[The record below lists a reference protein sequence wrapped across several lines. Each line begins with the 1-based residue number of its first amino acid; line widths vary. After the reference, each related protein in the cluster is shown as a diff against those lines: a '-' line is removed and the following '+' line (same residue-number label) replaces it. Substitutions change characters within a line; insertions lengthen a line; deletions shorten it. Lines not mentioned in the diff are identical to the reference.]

1 MNYHHSTNMKA
12 STTLSILTLAA
23 VASAAKTFSLVTIRS
38 GSNLQY
44 ASVYNKDDKVYL
56 GSGDSISFVLNDD
69 GSLTDKKTGKQVSAS
84 NKLIV
89 EGTQKDTKFG
99 ISNEHLTYGGKEV
112 FVACHGAGNTYQLAL
127 DGGCSNSVGVALSVQ
142 GLQDSGS
149 KPTTVTTSTKPK
161 PTAKPTTAAPPKA
174 TNQPA
179 PPAAS
184 KKDFGLVAI
193 RSGTKFQHNAI
204 KKVASHPHVFSVGGT
219 EGEDL
224 KLTLNADG
232 TLVDQNGRGI
242 IIRPSG
248 EFGDVSP
255 WGDEASTKGFAIK
268 DSNLVLNGKQDWK
281 ACPSGENKFS
291 LAVNDCTGGTG
302 IALLV
307 V

>member
-1 MNYHHSTNMKA
+1 MKA
-12 STTLSILTLAA
+12 STTFSILTLAA

-69 GSLTDKKTGKQVSAS
+69 GSLTDKKTGKQISAS
-84 NKLIV
+84 NQKFIV

-112 FVACHGAGNTYQLAL
+112 FVACPGAGNTYQLAL
-127 DGGCSNSVGVALSVQ
+127 DGFCPNSVGVALSVQ
-142 GLQDSGS
+142 GLQDTGS
-149 KPTTVTTSTKPK
+149 KPTTVTTSTKST
-161 PTAKPTTAAPPKA
+161 PTTTTKPTTAAPPKA
-174 TNQPA
+174 TSQPTA
-179 PPAAS
+179 PASS
-184 KKDFGLVAI
+184 KKDFGLVAV

-232 TLVDQNGRGI
+232 TLVDQNGRGV

-255 WGDEASTKGFAIK
+255 WGDEAPTKGFAIK
-268 DSNLVLNGKQDWK
+268 DSNLVLNGKQEWK
-281 ACPSGENKFS
+281 ACPSGENRFS
-291 LAVNDCTGGTG
+291 LAINDCTGGTG